1 MTGSQDYKKANH
13 EIPTVSETQAM
24 TQDQKTF
31 RSMAV
36 GMALIIGF
44 SAAMHLYLIKKK
56 AIQAN
61 RYEPSFERK
70 AENPDELLLTGGG
83 TLEGEVVAASF
94 DKFFLRV
101 NGKVQPFLLG
111 DLTMPEV
118 GTTVSVSFAGGRPPT
133 ATLILDPGEKVP
145 PAPPESSSEPTQTEP

>member
-1 MTGSQDYKKANH
+1 
-13 EIPTVSETQAM
+13 M

-31 RSMAV
+31 KSMTI

-44 SAAMHLYLIKKK
+44 SAAMHLYLIKKN

-61 RYEPSFERK
+61 RYEPVFEQK
-70 AENPDELLLTGGG
+70 AENPEELLLTGGG

-101 NGKVQPFLLG
+101 NNKVQPFLLG
-111 DLTMPEV
+111 QLTMPEV

-133 ATLILDPGEKVP
+133 ATLILGPGETP
-145 PAPPESSSEPTQTEP
+145 STATAEPTDKTTDPD